1 MSDRIAFISDE
12 AGVEPGDIFG
22 LAEELNVAIEARRF
36 WGKQPHELSGSEVE
50 KVKELSTSLH
60 VPVIGVA
67 TPIFKCGGPD
77 GEDRLDNK
85 SAVRA
90 STAKIARSLDVA
102 KSWNA
107 GFLRVFPGDLREGI
121 TLESH
126 REVALK
132 MFHAWGK
139 AAKRSGIKL
148 LIEMEASQ
156 ICSNGK
162 ETADFLAEL
171 DDPEVF
177 GAVVD
182 LANDV
187 YAGTEAPIDGLKA
200 LMPWVRHV
208 HIKDADLDDGGQPHC
223 TLVGLGRVPLLNMV
237 IRLLLEQYAGFF
249 SIETHFRFP
258 GDIARSGGIE
268 AVENEYHLPGTPE
281 FSRAGD
287 RPTQLCVQNFEVIFT
302 SARAIVANIES
313 DRMAYKSS

>member
-1 MSDRIAFISDE
+1 MSERIAFISDE
-12 AGVEPGDIFG
+12 AGVELGDIFG
-22 LAEELNVAIEARRF
+22 LAEELGVAIEARRF
-36 WGKQPHELSGSEVE
+36 WGKQPHELSGSEVD
-50 KVKELSTSLH
+50 KVRELSQTLR

-67 TPIFKCGGPD
+67 TPIFKCGPD

-85 SAVRA
+85 SGVKG
-90 STAKIARSLDVA
+90 SNGKIARSLDVA
-102 KSWNA
+102 KAWGA
-107 GFLRVFPGDLREGI
+107 GFLRVFPGDLKEGI

-132 MFHAWGK
+132 MFRSWGK
-139 AAKRSGIKL
+139 SAKRSGIRL

-156 ICSNGK
+156 ICSNGR
-162 ETADFLAEL
+162 EVADFLAEL

-187 YAGTEAPIDGLKA
+187 YAGTEDPIDGLKA

-208 HIKDADLDDGGQPHC
+208 HIKDADLDDAGEPHC

-237 IRLLLEQYAGFF
+237 IRLLSEQYPGLF
-249 SIETHFRFP
+249 SIETHFRFA
-258 GDIARSGGIE
+258 GDIAESGGVK
-268 AVENEYHLPGTPE
+268 AVEKEYHLPGTPE

-287 RPTQLCVQNFEVIFT
+287 RPTQLCVQNFEVMLT
-302 SARAIVANIES
+302 AARAIVANIES
-313 DRMAYKSS
+313 DRMAYTAT